1 MPSPPSSAVIIL
13 SDSDDDD
20 DAAALLLIA
29 ADRFTSSLTTE
40 AEVQALCE
48 KHGVPGKLAALPAG
62 DRRAC
67 SPPPA
72 RAVCVYAHALEA
84 GVRFPLP
91 AFFCQTLSH
100 FDLAPGQ
107 LTPDGWRVLVGF
119 LALCHDA
126 SVPPSVAVF
135 RHFFSLRSRKGWYCF
150 RCKEGAGAL
159 VTGLG
164 SSESDGEW
172 KRGFFFLTA
181 PEEWPCPV
189 RWGAPTAKV
198 SAAGPELSSQDKKS
212 VVDLVYKHGAA
223 VDIRTYLREADIAA
237 AFSSNLAGAS
247 PPPPPPSPRTT
258 GDKGMNPPEEKAA
271 ETEKVNTE
279 PDGDTPPLSGKKR
292 KQGETAIVEDELC
305 RSALTTPP
313 PASPPGLS
321 GGFFDPKPQHSPVPD
336 AHDGDSAD
344 WKVSQKVLECIVT
357 PSRDDKFAAS
367 KPSDVVASTYVAML
381 QVFFQPNRSPV
392 GVFRP
397 DPDDIVCVCRAA
409 ATVAC
414 AGRELRV
421 LLLRLR
427 AGPGRE
433 AGGAGARQGGPVGA
447 AGQGEGGEAGHRGG
461 AGEGEG
467 RARGGEAG
475 NSAERQGD
483 GGAAVPGVRGV
494 QAAARRARRGRVRER
509 RGGDE
514 GRRAPALPA
523 PRRRQAGPA
532 A

>member
-29 ADRFTSSLTTE
+29 AERFTSSLTTE

-72 RAVCVYAHALEA
+72 RAVCVYAHAHALEA

-164 SSESDGEW
+164 SSESDGES

-212 VVDLVYKHGAA
+212 VADLVYKHGAA
-223 VDIRTYLREADIAA
+223 VDIRTYLREADLAA

-381 QVFFQPNRSPV
+381 QAANYVSFSSGYALDLDEKLVARERDKVALLEQLDKEKAARQATEAELEKAKAELAAVKRATLQSAKATAVHQFLGSEEYKR
-392 GVFRP
+392 RL
-397 DPDDIVCVCRAA
+397 DEHAA
-409 ATVAC
+409 A
-414 AGRELRV
+414 GYES
-421 LLLRLR
+421 
-427 AGPGRE
+427 
-433 AGGAGARQGGPVGA
+433 
-447 AGQGEGGEAGHRGG
+447 GGEEMKGVVLRHYPRL
-461 AGEGEG
+461 
-467 RARGGEAG
+467 
-475 NSAERQGD
+475 D
-483 GGAAVPGVRGV
+483 AAKLV
-494 QAAARRARRGRVRER
+494 
-509 RGGDE
+509 
-514 GRRAPALPA
+514 LPLD
-523 PRRRQAGPA
+523 
-532 A
+532 

>member
-1 MPSPPSSAVIIL
+1 MPYPPSSAVVIL

-29 ADRFTSSLTTE
+29 AERFTSSLTTQ
-40 AEVQALCE
+40 AEVLALCE
-48 KHGVPGKLAALPAG
+48 KHGVPRELAASPAG
-62 DRRAC
+62 DLRAC

-72 RAVCVYAHALEA
+72 RAVCVYADALEA
-84 GVRFPLP
+84 GVRFPLHG
-91 AFFCQTLSH
+91 FFCKTLSH

-172 KRGFFFLTA
+172 KRGFFFLMS

-189 RWGAPTAKV
+189 RWGAPTAKI
-198 SAAGPELSSQDKKS
+198 SDAGPELSSQDKKS
-212 VVDLVYKHGAA
+212 VADLVYKHGAA
-223 VDIRTYLREADIAA
+223 VDLRTYLREADLAA

-247 PPPPPPSPRTT
+247 PPPPPPSPHAT
-258 GDKGMNPPEEKAA
+258 GAEGIDPLEESAA
-271 ETEKVNTE
+271 ETAEVNTE
-279 PDGDTPPLSGKKR
+279 PDGDAPPLSGKKR
-292 KQGETAIVEDELC
+292 KQGETAIVEDEVC
-305 RSALTTPP
+305 RSALSTPP
-313 PASPPGLS
+313 PASPPGLPARHLS
-321 GGFFDPKPQHSPVPD
+321 GRSPAVSDPCARRGFFDPNPQHSPVPD

-381 QVFFQPNRSPV
+381 QAANYVSFSSGYALDLDEKLVARERSKV
-392 GVFRP
+392 ALLEQLDKEKTARQAAEAELEKAKAELAAVKRATLQSAKATAVQQFLGSEEYKRRL
-397 DPDDIVCVCRAA
+397 DEHAA
-409 ATVAC
+409 AGYESGAEEMKGVV
-414 AGRELRV
+414 LRHYPRLDAAKLV
-421 LLLRLR
+421 LPL
-427 AGPGRE
+427 
-433 AGGAGARQGGPVGA
+433 
-447 AGQGEGGEAGHRGG
+447 
-461 AGEGEG
+461 
-467 RARGGEAG
+467 
-475 NSAERQGD
+475 D
-483 GGAAVPGVRGV
+483 
-494 QAAARRARRGRVRER
+494 
-509 RGGDE
+509 
-514 GRRAPALPA
+514 
-523 PRRRQAGPA
+523 
-532 A
+532 

>member
-1 MPSPPSSAVIIL
+1 P
-13 SDSDDDD
+13 
-20 DAAALLLIA
+20 
-29 ADRFTSSLTTE
+29 
-40 AEVQALCE
+40 
-48 KHGVPGKLAALPAG
+48 K
-62 DRRAC
+62 
-67 SPPPA
+67 
-72 RAVCVYAHALEA
+72 AVCVYAHALEA
-84 GVRFPLP
+84 GVRFPLHG
-91 AFFCQTLSH
+91 FFCKTLSH

-189 RWGAPTAKV
+189 RWGAPTAKI

-212 VVDLVYKHGAA
+212 VADLVYKHGAA
-223 VDIRTYLREADIAA
+223 VDLRTYLREADLAA

-247 PPPPPPSPRTT
+247 PPPSPHATDAKGIDPS
-258 GDKGMNPPEEKAA
+258 EESAA
-271 ETEKVNTE
+271 ETAKVNTE
-279 PDGDTPPLSGKKR
+279 PDGDTLPLSGKKR
-292 KQGETAIVEDELC
+292 KRGETANVEDEVC
-305 RSALTTPP
+305 RSPLTTPP
-313 PASPPGLS
+313 PASPPGLPARPLS
-321 GGFFDPKPQHSPVPD
+321 GGSAAVSDPCARRGFFDPKPQHSPVPD

-367 KPSDVVASTYVAML
+367 KPTDVVASTYVAML

-397 DPDDIVCVCRAA
+397 EDPDDIVCVCRAA

-421 LLLRLR
+421 LLLGLR

-433 AGGAGARQGGPVGA
+433 AGGAGARQGGAVGA
-447 AGQGEGGEAGHRGG
+447 AGQGEGGEAGRRGG

-467 RARGGEAG
+467 RARGGEARNYG
-475 NSAERQGD
+475 ERHGD